1 MNYQELYNKNGY
13 LHKFKAFETSEAQK
27 LIHEFN
33 KNYKYHLTPS
43 LLIKEELFFKIHL
56 LYKSFNEIIRNR
68 KILDIVEEILGKNIV
83 CWNSLLFHKK
93 KSKFVSFHQD
103 LKYWKFLNDKCL
115 TVSLALT
122 KNLIIFSALIIS

>member
-56 LYKSFNEIIRNR
+56 LYKYYISFE
-68 KILDIVEEILGKNIV
+68 D
-83 CWNSLLFHKK
+83 
-93 KSKFVSFHQD
+93 
-103 LKYWKFLNDKCL
+103 
-115 TVSLALT
+115 
-122 KNLIIFSALIIS
+122 